1 MRWFFSAERALFFC
15 FYATRTGRQ
24 TTVRQKAWEIPLA
37 LASGELSRM
46 AGMQVLAGQYTSFY
60 FMMQTSFILPF

>member
-46 AGMQVLAGQYTSFY
+46 AGMAWHWRWDLPLTVAASFGGPVY
-60 FMMQTSFILPF
+60 